1 MKIITQE
8 RFEEL
13 LSGRMDE
20 FTPGEVKSVIAAA
33 TESGLKCVVR
43 EYNNTLT
50 MRSTEVPTMRTWF
63 SGNREGLWPDNLYLE
78 FRNMGDDMSAYL
90 DIYKTED
97 DYFPIL
103 LYSQEEDLESYKL
116 CDGLSEVCA
125 LVRSITDY

>member
-13 LSGRMDE
+13 LSGRMDD
-20 FTPGEVKSVIAAA
+20 FTPGEVKSVITAA
-33 TESGLKCVVR
+33 TESGLKCEVK
-43 EYNNTLT
+43 EYNSLL
-50 MRSTEVPTMRTWF
+50 MRKTEVPTMRTWF
-63 SGNREGLWPDNLYLE
+63 TGYRKGMWPDNLYLE
-78 FRNMGDDMSAYL
+78 FRNMCL

-97 DYFPIL
+97 DYFPIS

-125 LVRSITDY
+125 LVRSITDH

>member
-1 MKIITQE
+1 MKIITRE

-13 LSGRMDE
+13 LSGRMDD
-20 FTPGEVKSVIAAA
+20 FTPGEVKSVITAAV
-33 TESGLKCVVR
+33 ESGLKCEVK
-43 EYNNTLT
+43 EYNSLLI
-50 MRSTEVPTMRTWF
+50 RKTEVPTMRTWF

-78 FRNMGDDMSAYL
+78 FRNMSL

-103 LYSQEEDLESYKL
+103 LYSQEEYLESYKL

-125 LVRSITDY
+125 LVRSITDH

>member
-1 MKIITQE
+1 M
-8 RFEEL
+8 
-13 LSGRMDE
+13 
-20 FTPGEVKSVIAAA
+20 TPGEVKSVITAAV
-33 TESGLKCVVR
+33 ESGLKCEVK
-43 EYNNTLT
+43 EYNSLLI
-50 MRSTEVPTMRTWF
+50 RKTEVPTMRTWF

-78 FRNMGDDMSAYL
+78 FRNMSL